1 MKLFSQGNARRS
13 LWTIAAL
20 WPLVWLT
27 PLVPYVPAPFPT
39 TLLWRQE
46 LWLALLLTVTFALL
60 LKRLPRAKEAK
71 QLRLSF
77 GRGELYALALLT
89 LFVLWS
95 AVSTLWS
102 ASGIHALNQTLT
114 WIAYL
119 LFFFLLYRVTN
130 QARLLRASL
139 IVLATTIWIVSI
151 ANMIEFW
158 GSTAVQMRYL
168 LGLGEPTA
176 VVVPLF
182 VVLALSLRRGREAAL
197 CGATAVLA
205 WLTTL
210 QSLERAPLIGAA
222 IALALMAAIMLAW
235 NKFRP
240 RNARRS
246 VVMLL
251 AFIVVT
257 ALQSVPSPMT
267 QGHSPAIAR
276 IKTISATESNTSVR
290 LLFWGAGLEML
301 YAHPF
306 TGVGAGNYEVAFAA
320 GRRDF
325 AARYPDSPLVAPWE
339 EWMPQHAHNTYVQ
352 MLAELGVIGFGLFV
366 AFCSVLMWQ
375 AKRALQHARNPR
387 LALGAT
393 GSLLVFALSSGASPI
408 SFNWL
413 GSGLV
418 FFFAAAIVLR
428 GAVEGSKD
436 EHVITAQISH
446 VRLVTAATF
455 ACALLLL
462 SCFSIQAISSTLHGT
477 AQWGKD
483 RVRSEQ
489 LYEAALGWNAYDPVN
504 HYNYG
509 IFLLANDQAS
519 KAVPHLRYAVERG
532 FNSSLCYGYLV
543 TAEIKAGDLAAAE
556 STLSEALGAYPQS
569 IFLRVRYANVLTQ
582 LGQMEEGAKQ
592 YEAALSLNGRMARGW
607 WQLVDLGLEGATA
620 AARKDANIA
629 LPGELQPELCIF
641 TVIDVNKKPLA
652 ALERSV
658 DGSYVRA
665 VKK

>member
-27 PLVPYVPAPFPT
+27 PLVPYVPRTFPT
-39 TLLWRQE
+39 RLPWRQE

-60 LKRLPRAKEAK
+60 LKRLPRAK
-71 QLRLSF
+71 QMRMSF
-77 GRGELYALALLT
+77 GRGELYSLALLT
-89 LFVLWS
+89 LFVLWVAAS
-95 AVSTLWS
+95 ALWS
-102 ASGIHALNQTLT
+102 ASGIFALNQTLK

-119 LFFFLLYRVTN
+119 LFFFLLYRVTH
-130 QARLLRASL
+130 QARLLRSSL

-158 GSTAVQMRYL
+158 GSTAVQLRYL

-182 VVLALSLRRGREAAL
+182 VALALSLRRGREAAL

-222 IALALMAAIMLAW
+222 LALTLLAAIMLAW
-235 NKFRP
+235 KRFRP
-240 RNARRS
+240 RYARRS

-251 AFIVVT
+251 VLIVVT
-257 ALQSVPSPMT
+257 ALQTVPSPLT

-276 IKTISATESNTSVR
+276 IKTTGATESNTSVR

-325 AARYPDSPLVAPWE
+325 VARYPDSPLVAAWE
-339 EWMPQHAHNTYVQ
+339 ERMPERAHNTYVQ
-352 MLAELGVIGFGLFV
+352 MLAELGVIGFAFFV
-366 AFCSVLMWQ
+366 AFCAVLVWQ
-375 AKRALQHARNPR
+375 AKRALQRARNPM
-387 LALGAT
+387 LVLGAS
-393 GSLLVFALSSGASPI
+393 GSLLVFAVSSGASPI

-428 GAVEGSKD
+428 GAAEGLRD
-436 EHVITAQISH
+436 EQVIVAQTRH
-446 VRLVTAATF
+446 VRLATAGTF

-462 SCFSIQAISSTLHGT
+462 CCFSIQAISSTLHGT
-477 AQWGKD
+477 ALWGKD
-483 RVRSEQ
+483 RVRSKQ
-489 LYEAALGWNAYDPVN
+489 LYEAALRWNAYDPVN

-556 STLSEALGAYPQS
+556 STLSEALSAYPQS

-582 LGQMEEGAKQ
+582 LGQTEEGAKQ

-607 WQLVDLGLEGATA
+607 WQLVNLGLEEATA

-629 LPGELQPELCIF
+629 LPGELRPEFCIY
-641 TVIDVNKKPLA
+641 TVLEKKKPS
-652 ALERSV
+652 ALDSSV
-658 DGSYVRA
+658 DGAYVRA
-665 VKK
+665 VNK

>member
-27 PLVPYVPAPFPT
+27 PLVPYVPTPFPT

-46 LWLALLLTVTFALL
+46 LWLSLLLSVTFALL
-60 LKRLPRAKEAK
+60 LKRLPQAK
-71 QLRLSF
+71 QLRVSF

-89 LFVLWS
+89 LFVLWNT
-95 AVSTLWS
+95 VSTVWS
-102 ASGIHALNQTLT
+102 VSGIHALNQTLT

-119 LFFFLLYRVTN
+119 LFFFLLYRVTY
-130 QARLLRASL
+130 QARLLRASMV
-139 IVLATTIWIVSI
+139 VLAMTIWIVSI

-158 GSTAVQMRYL
+158 GSTGVHLRYL

-176 VVVPLF
+176 MVVPLF
-182 VVLALSLRRGREAAL
+182 IALALYLRRGREAAL

-222 IALALMAAIMLAW
+222 LALTLMVAIMLAW
-235 NKFRP
+235 KRFRP
-240 RNARRS
+240 RYTRRS

-257 ALQSVPSPMT
+257 ALQSVPSPLT

-276 IKTISATESNTSVR
+276 IKTTGTTESNTSIR
-290 LLFWGAGLEML
+290 LLLWGAGLEML

-320 GRRDF
+320 GRRAF
-325 AARYPDSPLVAPWE
+325 AARYPDSPLVAAGE
-339 EWMPQHAHNTYVQ
+339 ERMPQHAHNTYVQ
-352 MLAELGVIGFGLFV
+352 MLAELGVIGFAFFV
-366 AFCSVLMWQ
+366 AFCGVLVWQ
-375 AKRALQHARNPR
+375 AKRALQCGRNPM

-393 GSLLVFALSSGASPI
+393 GSLLVFAVSSGASPV
-408 SFNWL
+408 SFHWL
-413 GSGLV
+413 GGGLV

-428 GAVEGSKD
+428 LASEGTKD
-436 EHVITAQISH
+436 LQLIIAPIRH
-446 VRLVTAATF
+446 VRLATAGTF

-462 SCFSIQAISSTLHGT
+462 SCFSMQAISSTLHGT

-489 LYEAALGWNAYDPVN
+489 LYEAALSWNAYDPVN

-556 STLSEALGAYPQS
+556 RTLSAALGAYPKS
-569 IFLRVRYANVLTQ
+569 TFVRVRYANVLTQ
-582 LGQMEEGAKQ
+582 LGQLEKGAKQ
-592 YEAALSLNGRMARGW
+592 YEAALSLSGRMARGW

-620 AARKDANIA
+620 AARNDANIA

-641 TVIDVNKKPLA
+641 TVIDVSKKPA
-652 ALERSV
+652 AASASSV
-658 DGSYVRA
+658 EQIYVRA
-665 VKK
+665 VNK

>member
-1 MKLFSQGNARRS
+1 MKLFSRGNARRS
-13 LWTIAAL
+13 LWAIATL

-27 PLVPYVPAPFPT
+27 PLVPYVPTPFPT

-60 LKRLPRAKEAK
+60 LKRLPSSK
-71 QLRLSF
+71 QMVTSI
-77 GRGELYALALLT
+77 GRGELYVLALLT
-89 LFVLWS
+89 LFTFWS
-95 AVSTLWS
+95 AISTLWS
-102 ASGIHALNQTLT
+102 VSGIHALNQTFK
-114 WIAYL
+114 WVGYL
-119 LFFFLLYRVTN
+119 LFFFLLYRLTH

-139 IVLATTIWIVSI
+139 IVLATVVWIVSI

-158 GSTAVQMRYL
+158 GSTAVQLRYL

-182 VVLALSLRRGREAAL
+182 TALGLSLRRRREAAL

-210 QSLERAPLIGAA
+210 QSLERAPMAGAA
-222 IALALMAAIMLAW
+222 IALTLLAAITLTS
-235 NKFRP
+235 NRFRP
-240 RNARRS
+240 RYAGRA
-246 VVMLL
+246 VAMLL
-251 AFIVVT
+251 AFIIVT
-257 ALQSVPSPMT
+257 ALQSVPSPLT

-276 IKTISATESNTSVR
+276 IKTVSTTESNTSVR
-290 LLFWGAGLEML
+290 LLLWGAALEMF

-325 AARYPDSPLVAPWE
+325 VARYPDSQLLAAGE
-339 EWMPQHAHNTYVQ
+339 ERLPQHAHNTYVQ
-352 MLAELGVIGFGLFV
+352 VLAELGVIGFAFFG
-366 AFCSVLMWQ
+366 AFCAALVWQ
-375 AKRALQHARNPR
+375 ARRALQRARNPM
-387 LALGAT
+387 LALGAS
-393 GSLLVFALSSGASPI
+393 GSLLVFAVSSGASPV

-428 GAVEGSKD
+428 GAAEGAKD
-436 EHVITAQISH
+436 EQVIIAPIRH
-446 VRLVTAATF
+446 VRLATAGTLAS
-455 ACALLLL
+455 ALLLL
-462 SCFSIQAISSTLHGT
+462 SCFSMQAISSTLHGT

-483 RVRSEQ
+483 RVGSQQR
-489 LYEAALGWNAYDPVN
+489 YEAALRWNTYDPVN

-509 IFLLANDQAS
+509 IFLLANEQPA
-519 KAVPHLRYAVERG
+519 KAVRHLRYAVERG

-556 STLSEALGAYPQS
+556 RTLSEALSSYPQS

-582 LGQMEEGAKQ
+582 LGRMEEGAQQ

-607 WQLVDLGLEGATA
+607 WQLVNLGLVGATT
-620 AARKDANIA
+620 AARKDANIP

-641 TVIDVNKKPLA
+641 TLIDVNKKPSA
-652 ALERSV
+652 ALHSSV
-658 DGSYVRA
+658 DELYVR